1 MLLDMNAIQSE
12 YQANKGQREWGKWLF
27 AVATFGLGGL
37 YLWGTT
43 IIIPE
48 GMIGLRKSATGKMV
62 LLPPGRHSI
71 FPWESYP
78 VAPQSLSERTII
90 LGPYKIITVQT
101 GFIAKTFK
109 NGVLEILSEGQH
121 LISHAAH
128 IFNPRDGYISVKQE
142 TKKLHEVIASTSDN
156 VSLIMHAD
164 VRYKIIDP
172 ACAIANIDD
181 IETSIKEIAEISIS
195 QIVGHHSLADFAPA
209 TTAISFEPREIT
221 HGIIVVIHELN
232 TRVSEQLLQ
241 LGIRLINIGITSWNI
256 SDSVLAHEL
265 AQGAVVKSQAVSKLI
280 AAKNAAEVRSIEAMA
295 ESSAIVMLAQA
306 TAEASQLRGKALK
319 QVAEALGNSP
329 HGTDW
334 YGKSMD
340 TELVS
345 RASNVTLFFSQKS
358 NDRREANDPRVV
370 LTHPASL

>member
-48 GMIGLRKSATGKMV
+48 GMIGLRQSATGKMV

-121 LISHAAH
+121 LISDAAH

-172 ACAIANIDD
+172 ARAIANIDD

-195 QIVGHHSLADFAPA
+195 QIVGHHSLADFSPA
-209 TTAISFEPREIT
+209 TTAISFDPSEIT
-221 HGIIVVIHELN
+221 HGIIEVIHELN
-232 TRVSEQLLQ
+232 KRVSEQLLQ
-241 LGIRLINIGITSWNI
+241 LGIQLINIGITSWNI
-256 SDSVLAHEL
+256 SDPLLAHEL

-280 AAKNAAEVRSIEAMA
+280 AAKNAAEVRSIESVA
-295 ESSAIVMLAQA
+295 ESNAIVMLAQA
-306 TAEASQLRGKALK
+306 TAEASQLRGQALK
-319 QVAEALGNSP
+319 QVAEALENSP

-358 NDRREANDPRVV
+358 NDRREANEPRLV
-370 LTHPASL
+370 LTHPAS